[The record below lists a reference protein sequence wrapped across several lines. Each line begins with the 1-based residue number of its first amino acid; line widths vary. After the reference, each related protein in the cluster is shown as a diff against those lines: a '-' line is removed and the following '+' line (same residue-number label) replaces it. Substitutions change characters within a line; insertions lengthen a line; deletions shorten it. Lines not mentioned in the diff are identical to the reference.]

1 MADTILYSS
10 TNQASAILTSTTQG
24 PSGSLSSPTGTG
36 FVHVTSGAID
46 GAARAV
52 GLNSSDVSGV
62 LQIGNGGLGL
72 SSYGTAS
79 QVLVMNSG
87 GTALT
92 WGSVP
97 LAVVVAPTGTGVALV
112 SGGVWSPAAGTVNLA
127 SSTYV
132 SGVLPFANM
141 QAPTGTGPALVSAG
155 AWSAAS
161 GPVLLNGGSTWV
173 SGTLPLTNEAS
184 PTGTGVALVSGGS
197 WVAAAGTV
205 NLASSTYVSG
215 LLPNANVAPGSSG
228 QVMLTNATPA
238 TAWTTLTGDVALS
251 GAGVSTVASAQYG
264 QTGAL
269 TFGASTGTITAATGA
284 TAPGIVQ
291 ASTAANSGVNMVF
304 APQASTAANGTPGN
318 FITALAAYT
327 GAGSAPYSEVTY
339 AGVAISKIG
348 IFPGG
353 PTWGTMWLGNASA
366 AATSG
371 TNYALAGDNSGTI
384 TILNAAVSVSIRSGN
399 TGVALF
405 SASLESD
412 FAANVAIGT
421 LAGGS
426 FGGGAGGVLGIS
438 KASTNPATA
447 TTSSVIY
454 ADSSTGALGIWAP
467 GDTTAKGPTLSI
479 ASGAV
484 SGSLG
489 QTFTLGMAQT
499 AGTTYGLYVNGQYNN
514 AAGTGGPLYLQG
526 GYSTGTTGAVYID
539 TLNAVQAGVLTLSV
553 GSSSA
558 AAGTGSGLSISAG
571 SASGSG
577 TTTGGLLSLI
587 AGSSIGGS
595 GGTGGIAKLW
605 GGPGVIAGGAVSVA
619 GGSASG
625 GNGGSV
631 GISGGAGTGGVG
643 GNVTVQGGAG
653 TTSGAASI
661 ADSSGLYFVTVSG
674 SAILMGG
681 PTVAANGNAVSG
693 GTAIPVTCK
702 YFPVTVGG
710 TAYKLVLVSP

>member
-353 PTWGTMWLGNASA
+353 PTWGTVWLGNASA

-371 TNYALAGDNSGTI
+371 TNYSLAGDNSGTI

-484 SGSLG
+484 SGSVG
-489 QTFTLGMAQT
+489 QSFLIGMTNAPSS
-499 AGTTYGLYVNGQYNN
+499 TTYGLSISGQ
-514 AAGTGGPLYLQG
+514 A
-526 GYSTGTTGAVYID
+526 TGTASATAGAV
-539 TLNAVQAGVLTLSV
+539 LVSG
-553 GSSSA
+553 GA
-558 AAGTGSGLSISAG
+558 A
-571 SASGSG
+571 SG
-577 TTTGGLLSLI
+577 TTST
-587 AGSSIGGS
+587 
-595 GGTGGIAKLW
+595 
-605 GGPGVIAGGAVSVA
+605 GGAVS
-619 GGSASG
+619 
-625 GNGGSV
+625 
-631 GISGGAGTGGVG
+631 IYGGAGTG
-643 GNVTVQGGAG
+643 TGGAVTIRG
-653 TTSGAASI
+653 ALGSSYYSPVTLASTVCGGFANVSISGATLALTALQSAATVLEI
-661 ADSSGLYFVTVSG
+661 NCTYANANQVTSLMPPTAGALVFIRNTGTYPTWFAWSSGTSVGIGTG
-674 SAILMGG
+674 TSA
-681 PTVAANGNAVSG
+681 
-693 GTAIPVTCK
+693 
-702 YFPVTVGG
+702 
-710 TAYKLVLVSP
+710 LVSSDGTNAIKIVIGT